1 METKANNIHTAFLA
15 AQRNM
20 SNAVKGA
27 KNPFYN
33 SKYADLNSI
42 REAVF
47 PALLEQG
54 IYVTQVIE
62 PFNDGVA
69 VVTSL
74 IHAESD
80 TRLETKI
87 PVYIKKSFHTLDE
100 YSVKTTRT
108 DEEEGKMPKTITI
121 TENNKRFIEQD
132 DPQALGS
139 AITYARRYGLQ
150 SICGIGADDDDANA
164 AARIQQQQQ
173 QQASHAKQTSLE
185 EAVAELYAAQ
195 TMDALSETFRRHQQ
209 YQGTPQF
216 KAAATA
222 HKNEL
227 LKTKA
232 A

>member
-20 SNAVKGA
+20 SNAVTGA

-42 REAVF
+42 RAAVY

-62 PFNDGVA
+62 PFNDGIA

-80 TRLETKI
+80 TRLDTKI
-87 PVYIKKSFHTLDE
+87 PVYVKKSFHTLDE

-108 DEEEGKMPKTITI
+108 DEEEGKMPKTITT
-121 TENNKRFIEQD
+121 TENKKHFIEQN

-150 SICGIGADDDDANA
+150 SICGIGVEDDDGNA
-164 AARIQQQQQ
+164 SAGAQQH
-173 QQASHAKQTSLE
+173 AYYRAKQTSLE
-185 EAVAELYAAQ
+185 EAVAELYATQ
-195 TMDALSETFRRHQQ
+195 TVDALGAAFQKYLQ

-227 LKTKA
+227 LKNKA

>member
-173 QQASHAKQTSLE
+173 QQQQQASHAKQTSLE
-185 EAVAELYAAQ
+185 QAIAELYAAQ
-195 TMDALSETFRRHQQ
+195 TVDDLGAAFQKYQQ
-209 YQGTPQF
+209 YQGS
-216 KAAATA
+216 
-222 HKNEL
+222 
-227 LKTKA
+227 
-232 A
+232 

>member
-42 REAVF
+42 RAAVY

-62 PFNDGVA
+62 PFNDGIA

-80 TRLETKI
+80 TRLDTKI
-87 PVYIKKSFHTLDE
+87 PVYVKKSFHTLDE

-108 DEEEGKMPKTITI
+108 DEEEGKMPKTITT
-121 TENNKRFIEQD
+121 TENKKHFIEQN

-150 SICGIGADDDDANA
+150 SICGIGVEDDDGNA
-164 AARIQQQQQ
+164 AAGAQH
-173 QQASHAKQTSLE
+173 QASYRAKQTSLE

-227 LKTKA
+227 LKKKA